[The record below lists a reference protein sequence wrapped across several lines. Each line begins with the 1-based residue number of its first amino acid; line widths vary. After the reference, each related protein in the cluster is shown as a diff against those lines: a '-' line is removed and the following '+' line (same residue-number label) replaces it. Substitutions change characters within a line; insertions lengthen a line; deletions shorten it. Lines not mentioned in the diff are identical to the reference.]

1 VGFGR
6 LDKAPAI
13 VLLPAFFAD
22 AVDLKCVSSGDK
34 VMFAANLLFELPY
47 FGREKFNR
55 GAALGTHH
63 VVMASPIVLMFVARD
78 SVVKGDFAG
87 QPAVGEQLER
97 PVDSR
102 ESDVSVFLLY
112 QLVEFVGRE
121 VCASLEKRPENRAA
135 LFGLFQANPSEMP
148 KEYAFR
154 LANVLRRNGRLIV
167 DSFLQ
172 HG

>member
-1 VGFGR
+1 MGFGG

-22 AVDLKCVSSGDK
+22 AVDLECVSSGDE
-34 VMFAANLLFELPY
+34 VMFAADLLFKFPY
-47 FGREKFNR
+47 FGGEKFNR

-87 QPAVGEQLER
+87 QPAIGEQLER
-97 PVDSR
+97 PVDGS

-121 VCASLEKRPENRAA
+121 MCAGLEKRPENRAA
-135 LFGLFQANPSEMP
+135 LFGLLQANPSEMP

-154 LANVLRRNGRLIV
+154 LANVLR
-167 DSFLQ
+167 
-172 HG
+172 